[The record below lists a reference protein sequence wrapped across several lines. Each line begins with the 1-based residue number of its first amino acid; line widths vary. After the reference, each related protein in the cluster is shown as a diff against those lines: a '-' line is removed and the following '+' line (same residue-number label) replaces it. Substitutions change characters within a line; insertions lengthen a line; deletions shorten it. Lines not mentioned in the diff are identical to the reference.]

1 MERSIE
7 NIWKEGFLKSDALIA
22 PKINDLYAQ
31 KSIHIIDK
39 FTRMFRINL
48 KAIVVFSFVFL
59 LISYLVGIP
68 IMGIIFF
75 VTLMVL
81 VVINRSLLKSLET
94 IDKGENSYEYLK
106 KFNHWINKQVEI
118 NKRIAMFLYPISFM
132 SIILGL
138 WFKDAEGMFL
148 GERLVNKIMIQF
160 PEIDLL
166 FGIPTLG
173 IAIVLLILG
182 LLAFFSGRI
191 YMWDLNLVY
200 GRVFNKMKELMSDL
214 ETLNN

>member
-81 VVINRSLLKSLET
+81 VAINRSLLKSLET